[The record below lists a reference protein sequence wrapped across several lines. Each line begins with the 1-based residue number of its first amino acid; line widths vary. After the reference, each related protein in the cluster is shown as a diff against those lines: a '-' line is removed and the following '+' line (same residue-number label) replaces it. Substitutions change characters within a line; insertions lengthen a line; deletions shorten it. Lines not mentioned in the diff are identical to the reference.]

1 MEPLSIILTSL
12 VAGATVVGKG
22 VAGEVVKDAY
32 TKLKGV
38 LLREFGA
45 KGDMETALAQVED
58 KPESDGR
65 KSVLEEE
72 LETAKAAQDDEIV
85 QSAKAMLDL
94 LKEHGLLSPSYQAM
108 LEGNGAI
115 AQGGSVA
122 AGKGGVAIGGN
133 VEGGVRITNQKER
146 EP

>member
-1 MEPLSIILTSL
+1 MEPLSIILTAL

-22 VAGEVVKDAY
+22 VAGEAVKDAY
-32 TKLKGV
+32 TQLKGM
-38 LLREFGA
+38 LLHKFGS
-45 KGDMETALAQVED
+45 KGDIGSAIAQVED

-65 KSVLEEE
+65 KVVLEEE
-72 LETAKAAQDDEIV
+72 LETAKATQDDEIV
-85 QSAKAMLDL
+85 QSAEAMLDL
-94 LKEHGLLSPSYQAM
+94 LKEHGLLGPSYQAM
-108 LEGNGAI
+108 LEGNGTI

-133 VEGGVRITNQKER
+133 VEGGVRVTNQKDK